1 MLPFLQANA
10 GTPLMVR
17 FPSLVPRLYWLAVP
31 VLICFFEILK
41 ESLPGLFD
49 FLGSDNTKLC
59 WKPCISKA
67 WPQNYLRFGY
77 LPGFGTQFGS
87 LKPLFYSI
95 PIIDCLLIIFTNTF
109 ILITLLPIQDVLPC
123 KTDRKHYCLFYWTK
137 FYSPNWQSSSQAE
150 IVFTSMLSYSSS
162 FSPPLLLLL

>member
-1 MLPFLQANA
+1 
-10 GTPLMVR
+10 MVR
-17 FPSLVPRLYWLAVP
+17 FPSLVPRLYWFAVP

-49 FLGSDNTKLC
+49 FLGSDNTKLY

-87 LKPLFYSI
+87 LKPIFYSI
-95 PIIDCLLIIFTNTF
+95 PIIVYWLSSP
-109 ILITLLPIQDVLPC
+109 TLLYSLHFCPSKTSCLALQDRQEALLSLLLDKVL
-123 KTDRKHYCLFYWTK
+123 LSQLTK
-137 FYSPNWQSSSQAE
+137 FKSSWNSLHFYAFLFLIFLSSSP
-150 IVFTSMLSYSSS
+150 VLTLK
-162 FSPPLLLLL
+162 